1 MNENKFFKTDY
12 NEMGHW
18 EKNVDSQLWFKTQQ
32 PYEIRARR
40 INMEYIQIVYK
51 DSNTIYNAYISL

>member
-12 NEMGHW
+12 NEMGQLLR
-18 EKNVDSQLWFKTQQ
+18 KNVDSQYDLRHNNH
-32 PYEIRARR
+32 EIRARR